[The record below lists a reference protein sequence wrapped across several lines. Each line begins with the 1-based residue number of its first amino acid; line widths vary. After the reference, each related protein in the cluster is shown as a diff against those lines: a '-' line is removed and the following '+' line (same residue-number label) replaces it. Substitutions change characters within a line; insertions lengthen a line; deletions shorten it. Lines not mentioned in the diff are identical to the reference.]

1 MPMATPAPLAHR
13 IVGGEFDFIVAEGNS
28 FTRIGSRFG
37 VSPRILARDNDKQVT
52 DQLHAGDV
60 LHIDNRHIVPLERS
74 DLIEVNLPQR
84 MLFHFERWRVTGAY
98 PVAIGQPSKQWRTP
112 IGAFKVIQMR
122 EDPTWR
128 VPASIQREEEAEGKV
143 VQDEVEPGP
152 DNPLGKYWIGLS
164 MPIVGIH
171 GTNHPIT
178 VYSYRTHGC
187 VRLHPD
193 DIEALFDAVDLNDRG
208 EIVYL
213 PLMLARLDDG
223 RIFLES
229 QKDIYRKG
237 TGGIDAV
244 KALAYAAGIGSLVDW
259 TRAGD
264 VVRDED
270 GIARDVTLKT
280 IRAGGAPD
288 SIAATTSEPK
298 PEAGNRPS
306 ASQPKLEPIAAILH
320 SH

>member
-1 MPMATPAPLAHR
+1 L
-13 IVGGEFDFIVAEGNS
+13 VE
-28 FTRIGSRFG
+28 
-37 VSPRILARDNDKQVT
+37 
-52 DQLHAGDV
+52 
-60 LHIDNRHIVPLERS
+60 
-74 DLIEVNLPQR
+74 
-84 MLFHFERWRVTGAY
+84 
-98 PVAIGQPSKQWRTP
+98 
-112 IGAFKVIQMR
+112 
-122 EDPTWR
+122 
-128 VPASIQREEEAEGKV
+128 
-143 VQDEVEPGP
+143 DEVEPGP

-178 VYSYRTHGC
+178 IYSYRTHGC

-193 DIEALFDAVDLNDRG
+193 DIEALFDAVDLNDHG

-244 KALAYAAGIGSLVDW
+244 RALADASGIGSLIDW

-270 GIARDVTLKT
+270 GVARDVTLKS
-280 IRAGGAPD
+280 IRAGGMPAD
-288 SIAATTSEPK
+288 SNAATTSEPK
-298 PEAGNRPS
+298 PSAGNRPS
-306 ASQPKLEPIAAILH
+306 ADQPKLESISATLPPH
-320 SH
+320 

>member
-1 MPMATPAPLAHR
+1 MATPAPLAHR

-37 VSPRILARDNDKQVT
+37 VSPRILARDNGKQVS

-60 LHIDNRHIVPLERS
+60 LHIDNRHIVPLERA

-84 MLFHFERWRVTGAY
+84 MLFHFEGWRVTGAY

-164 MPIVGIH
+164 LPIVGIH

-237 TGGIDAV
+237 TGGIEAV
-244 KALAYAAGIGSLVDW
+244 KALADAAGIGSLIDW

-270 GIARDVTLKT
+270 GIARDVTSKT
-280 IRAGGAPD
+280 IRAGGMPD

-298 PEAGNRPS
+298 PSAGNRLS
-306 ASQPKLEPIAAILH
+306 TSQPRLEPIAAVLPPH
-320 SH
+320 